1 MFRPIGA
8 YYHGNIDIVINDEIT
23 LWIHPCIVLFVN
35 PLTLFDRNSRADSGL
50 KMLDFIRDIFASFRQ
65 TSLERV
71 RSPFL
76 GAFVFSWIAFNWQM
90 LAILFFSK
98 NNIEE
103 RLKYING
110 NFDVGSYLLAP
121 LCISA
126 LIVFLLPQINKAIT
140 KIQDKPNSETIELT
154 LSSKIR
160 VAELQ
165 QSIAEIEA
173 RKKLADKKEERYIEE
188 SISSIKSENNRLQ
201 DQVLTLETEV
211 KELQIKLSDS
221 KAEENNLKAQL
232 RTEKDLLEQSEN
244 ARKKLSDLNLNLN
257 ATIKELDY
265 ERMQASHS
273 IQKLEE
279 EIGKLQ
285 TEIGNLN
292 ELKLTL
298 TTQIT
303 NLANNYPGI
312 FRNHLIDG
320 IPHIALT
327 EHATRGLPNIS
338 RTMIMD
344 NIRSALKN
352 KKPTSEQE
360 DITEDM

>member
-1 MFRPIGA
+1 
-8 YYHGNIDIVINDEIT
+8 
-23 LWIHPCIVLFVN
+23 
-35 PLTLFDRNSRADSGL
+35 
-50 KMLDFIRDIFASFRQ
+50 MLDFLRDIFASFRQ

-71 RSPFL
+71 KSPFL
-76 GAFVFSWIAFNWQM
+76 GAFVFSWIGFNWQM

-103 RLKYING
+103 RLKFINS
-110 NFDVGSYLLAP
+110 NFDVWDYLSAP
-121 LCISA
+121 LCTSA
-126 LIVFLLPQINKAIT
+126 LIAFLLPQINKAIT

-188 SISSIKSENNRLQ
+188 SISLIKAENKKLHEL
-201 DQVLTLETEV
+201 VLSFEIEV

-221 KAEENNLKAQL
+221 KAEESSLKAQL
-232 RTEKDLLEQSEN
+232 RSEKDSLEQSES
-244 ARKKLSDLNLNLN
+244 ARKKLSELNIDLNS
-257 ATIKELDY
+257 TIKELDY

-273 IQKLEE
+273 ILKLEE

-285 TEIGNLN
+285 TDFENLN
-292 ELKLTL
+292 ELKNTL
-298 TTQIT
+298 TSQIT
-303 NLANNYPGI
+303 NLSNLYPGI
-312 FRNHLIDG
+312 FRNHLVNG
-320 IPHIALT
+320 VPHIALT
-327 EHATRGLPNIS
+327 ENATRGLPNIN

-344 NIRSALKN
+344 NIKNALK
-352 KKPTSEQE
+352 KKEPGAEDLIE
-360 DITEDM
+360 DI